1 MRFMAQSESMIHE
14 SMELTRRRME
24 NPIRVLRAKA
34 GRRHVSTAPN
44 LRASDTTQ
52 LSRRDANVRHRA
64 VAVAALAEGCR
75 RPPGAGPDDTA

>member
-34 GRRHVSTAPN
+34 GRRHVSA
-44 LRASDTTQ
+44 LRPICE
-52 LSRRDANVRHRA
+52 RV
-64 VAVAALAEGCR
+64 
-75 RPPGAGPDDTA
+75 